1 MKTTTPLTKE
11 HTAHALARNVSI
23 SWKHGIEISNTLRFR
38 SVEYAKKFLEDVAAL
53 RRPVSFTRYTLDV
66 GHKAGMSSGRYPQK
80 AAKEFLRLVKV
91 VEANAQVKGLNTA
104 SLKITKLITNR
115 GSKAPSAGRRRH
127 TAKRSHIE
135 IEVREGAA
143 RKEAAGSETEKKTKV
158 AQKIISPG
166 EQQ

>member
-1 MKTTTPLTKE
+1 MATTPESGKE
-11 HTAHALARNVSI
+11 HSAKALALNVPI
-23 SWKHGIEISNTLRFR
+23 SWKHGVEISNTLRFR

-53 RRPVSFTRYTLDV
+53 RRPVSFTKYTLDV

-80 AAKEFLRLVKV
+80 AAHEFLRLIKA

-115 GSKAPSAGRRRH
+115 APKAPSAGRKRH
-127 TAKRSHIE
+127 TAKRSHLE
-135 IEVREGAA
+135 IEVQEGTA
-143 RKEAAGSETEKKTKV
+143 KKTVEKKTKPV
-158 AQKIISPG
+158 KKSTPPG